1 MMNWLA
7 TEPAVWTE
15 RYESLRRYVLEGRA
29 MLQAQPWGL
38 VLWMAKGMAGWMSE
52 WSKLSQ
58 PEPQTPATVWLP
70 RCLSCGPWQNELTML
85 LAQMTLPHLQPRCSL

>member
-58 PEPQTPATVWLP
+58 PEPQTPATVWLL